1 MAASLNACE
10 ARVAKQP
17 DDGPSIAEI
26 AAERSLMRIFGSF
39 KLYAAS
45 LPRNAWTKGD
55 AGWTS
60 IPR

>member
-1 MAASLNACE
+1 MTDS
-10 ARVAKQP
+10 Q
-17 DDGPSIAEI
+17 DDEPSVAEI